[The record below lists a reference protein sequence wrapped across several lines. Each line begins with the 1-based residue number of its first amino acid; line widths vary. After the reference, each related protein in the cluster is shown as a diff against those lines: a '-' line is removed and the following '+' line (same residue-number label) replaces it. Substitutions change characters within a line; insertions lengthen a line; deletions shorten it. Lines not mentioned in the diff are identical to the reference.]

1 MATQLSEIENAKV
14 EGRYRYAGQLA
25 ALYGYDRSYGVH
37 YGQRSLADA
46 ARELYHMGY
55 NEVSFYLCNGDI
67 RRGV

>member
-1 MATQLSEIENAKV
+1 MPSQASLIENAKV

-37 YGQRSLADA
+37 YGLKSLADA

-55 NEVSFYLCNGDI
+55 NEVSFYLCNGDTK
-67 RRGV
+67 RGN